1 MQETR
6 YNDELVQKL
15 YSGKTREEVEAAMD
29 AALRPG
35 EQLIRRREL
44 DPAEVHGINRHER
57 RKNAAM
63 QRRFNRH
70 R

>member
-35 EQLIRRREL
+35 E
-44 DPAEVHGINRHER
+44 
-57 RKNAAM
+57 
-63 QRRFNRH
+63 
-70 R
+70 

>member
-6 YNDELVQKL
+6 YGDELMQKI

-44 DPAEVHGINRHER
+44 DPSDVRGINRHER
-57 RKNAAM
+57 RKNAAV
-63 QRRFNRH
+63 QRRFNRN

>member
-6 YNDELVQKL
+6 YNDELVQKI
-15 YSGKTREEVEAAMD
+15 YSGKNREEVEAAMD

-44 DPAEVHGINRHER
+44 ESAEVPG
-57 RKNAAM
+57 A
-63 QRRFNRH
+63 
-70 R
+70 

>member
-6 YNDELVQKL
+6 YNDELVQKVFK
-15 YSGKTREEVEAAMD
+15 GKTREEIEAEMD

-44 DPAEVHGINRHER
+44 DPAEVRGINRHER